1 MNALTIAL
9 GPHSQLRVTVDAH
22 DLLIP
27 ADERGMDTLVRIL
40 QARTRTPRAHLGTDN
55 SPTQAIIDA
64 WMKENWSS
72 NPLQLAGPAKRRADI
87 KNATGVRVRGVN
99 DGARL
104 DLEGI
109 EL

>member
-1 MNALTIAL
+1 MNPLTITL

-22 DLLIP
+22 ELLIP
-27 ADERGMDTLVRIL
+27 ADGRGMETLVRIL
-40 QARTRTPRAHLGTDN
+40 QARARAPLVCLNTDN

-64 WMKENWSS
+64 WMRSPE
-72 NPLQLAGPAKRRADI
+72 RRADI

-99 DGARL
+99 GNSML